1 MDEKKI
7 TKTGTTTVGIKCKDG
22 IVFAADKRATMGH
35 FIAGKKV
42 DKIFQIDD
50 SICITIAGMVS
61 DAQLLVKLIKAEL
74 KLKKIR
80 TERTIEIKE
89 AANLL
94 AGMSYSNIRKMSMVP
109 GIVGFLIGG
118 KDPSGYYLYNID
130 VAGGITEEDE
140 YTSDGSG
147 SVFAY
152 GVFETLYKK
161 DMSID
166 EGVKLAVKA
175 INAAL
180 QRDSAS
186 GSGIDIVTITGKG
199 FKKILTK
206 EIKTKIEV

>member
-1 MDEKKI
+1 MDEKNI
-7 TKTGTTTVGIKCKDG
+7 TKTGTTTVGIICREG
-22 IVFAADKRATMGH
+22 IVFAADKRATMGN

-50 SICITIAGMVS
+50 SIGITIAGMVS

-74 KLKKIR
+74 RLKKVR
-80 TERTIEIKE
+80 TERPIEVKE

-109 GIVGFLIGG
+109 GIVGFLVGG
-118 KDPSGYYLYNID
+118 KDHKGYHLYNID

-140 YTSDGSG
+140 YTADGSG

-161 DMSID
+161 DTGID
-166 EGVKLAVKA
+166 EAVKLAVKA

-186 GSGIDIVTITGKG
+186 GSGIDIITITGKG

-206 EIKTKIEV
+206 EVIGKLEI

>member
-1 MDEKKI
+1 MDEKNI
-7 TKTGTTTVGIKCKDG
+7 TKTGTTTVGMKCKDG
-22 IVFAADKRATMGH
+22 IVLAADKRATMGN
-35 FIAGKKV
+35 FIAAKKV

-50 SICITIAGMVS
+50 LIGITIAGMVS

-74 KLKKIR
+74 KLKKVR
-80 TERTIEIKE
+80 TDTKILVKE
-89 AANLL
+89 AVNLL
-94 AGMSYSNIRKMSMVP
+94 ASFSYANIRKMSMVP
-109 GIVGFLIGG
+109 GIVGFLVAG
-118 KDPSGYYLYNID
+118 KDQNGFHLYNID

-166 EGVKLAVKA
+166 DTIKLAIKA

-186 GSGIDIVTITGKG
+186 GSGIDIVTITEKG
-199 FKKILTK
+199 YKKIMTK
-206 EIKTKIEV
+206 EVVGKLEV

>member
-1 MDEKKI
+1 MDEKNI
-7 TKTGTTTVGIKCKDG
+7 TKTGTTTVGIKCREG
-22 IVFAADKRATMGH
+22 IVFAADKRATMGN

-50 SICITIAGMVS
+50 SIGITIAGMVS

-74 KLKKIR
+74 RLKKVR
-80 TERTIEIKE
+80 TEKVTQVKE

-109 GIVGFLIGG
+109 GIVGFLVGG
-118 KDPSGYYLYNID
+118 KDQDGYRLYNID

-161 DMSID
+161 DMGID
-166 EGVKLAVKA
+166 DTVKLAVKA

-186 GSGIDIVTITGKG
+186 GSGIDIVTITDKG
-199 FKKILTK
+199 FRKILTK
-206 EIKTKIEV
+206 EVNAKLEM